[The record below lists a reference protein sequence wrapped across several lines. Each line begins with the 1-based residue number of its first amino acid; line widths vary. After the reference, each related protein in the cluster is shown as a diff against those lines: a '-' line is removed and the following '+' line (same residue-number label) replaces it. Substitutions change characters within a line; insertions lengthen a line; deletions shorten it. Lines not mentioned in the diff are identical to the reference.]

1 MWIII
6 FNPSIPPPQKKER
19 ERERENF
26 TCLAEVGNG
35 KRGAWDT
42 GIENDDEE

>member
-1 MWIII
+1 MGIII
-6 FNPSIPPPQKKER
+6 LIPASPPPQKKKK
-19 ERERENF
+19 RERENF

>member
-1 MWIII
+1 MGIII
-6 FNPSIPPPQKKER
+6 LIPASPPPPKKKK
-19 ERERENF
+19 RERENF

>member
-1 MWIII
+1 MGIII
-6 FNPSIPPPQKKER
+6 FNPSIHPPQNK